1 MNRDRIKTELILF
14 LTPFI
19 WGFGFVA
26 GKSVL
31 SEAGP
36 GWLNFF
42 RAGIAALF
50 LLPFMLRR
58 KDRWDRKTIRNGLVI
73 GVIMFVNFSSQ
84 IIGLQYTSAGQN
96 AFLCSTYVVM
106 TPFVAWAMKH
116 IRPYVFDFIS
126 AGIAITGIALLSLAG
141 EKSAFDP
148 RGFIALG
155 CPATAALGF
164 VYTDQYA
171 KEDDTYLLTWLQIT
185 GAAVLCG
192 LTAPVFNR
200 FPDDISISGVFSLL
214 YMGVCYSGVAFLC
227 QNYGLAHASPEHTSV
242 VLTLE
247 SVLGWVFGVLLL
259 HEPVTINGVIGG
271 LLVFAA
277 IMISVRGNSAAQ
289 EVAGERKLTEVDES
303 LQNR

>member
-1 MNRDRIKTELILF
+1 MSKDIIKTELILF

-31 SEAGP
+31 SEVGP

-42 RAGIAALF
+42 RSGIAALF

-58 KDRWDRKTIRNGLVI
+58 NERWDRKTVRHGLVI

-96 AFLCSTYVVM
+96 AFLCTTYVVM
-106 TPFVAWAMKH
+106 TPFVAWAMKRV
-116 IRPYVFDFIS
+116 RPSAFDFICAVIAI
-126 AGIAITGIALLSLAG
+126 AGIAVLSLAADQ
-141 EKSAFDP
+141 SSFDP
-148 RGFIALG
+148 RGLIALG

-171 KEDDTYLLTWLQIT
+171 KNDDTYLLTWLQIA

-192 LTAPVFNR
+192 LTAPAFGAY
-200 FPDDISISGVFSLL
+200 PSAISMRGVFSLL
-214 YMGVCYSGVAFLC
+214 YMGICFSGVAFLC
-227 QNYGLAHASPEHTSV
+227 QNYGLAHASSEHTSV
-242 VLTLE
+242 VLSLE

-271 LLVFAA
+271 ALVFAA
-277 IMISVRGNSAAQ
+277 IMISVKENSTVQKAP
-289 EVAGERKLTEVDES
+289 GEKKLTEVDES
-303 LQNR
+303 AQNR